1 VRSTCAK
8 WLLGSLAFLLPALV
22 AAVSLRLD
30 KSPYRHDALYRM
42 LIAPVLLGAVV
53 SAVAVPAV
61 LIGKARLSLRRRAG
75 LIAAVWGMLLVQF
88 YMIFIAVLSG
98 AH

>member
-1 VRSTCAK
+1 MRSTGAK
-8 WLLGSLAFLLPALV
+8 WLVGSLAFLLPALV
-22 AAVSLRLD
+22 AAVGLRLD
-30 KSPYRHDALYRM
+30 KSPYRHDALYRA
-42 LIAPVLLGAVV
+42 LIPPALLGAVV

-61 LIGKARLSLRRRAG
+61 LIGKARMSLLRRAG
-75 LIAAVWGMLLVQF
+75 LIAAVWGLLLAQF